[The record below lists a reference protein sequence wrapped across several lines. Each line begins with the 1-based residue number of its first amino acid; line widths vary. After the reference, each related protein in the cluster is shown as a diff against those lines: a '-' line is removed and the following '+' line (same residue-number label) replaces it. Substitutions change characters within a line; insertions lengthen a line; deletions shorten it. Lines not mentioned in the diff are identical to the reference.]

1 MILHRVKNTILV
13 SFFLLFYGMS
23 SKCLANTLET
33 QLSSDQVVLGNSVF
47 VTYIVNSNAVNG
59 PPDFSVFKKDFR
71 VLNTNY
77 GNAINM
83 VNGVTSSQTFWRLQ
97 LQPMHAGELIIP
109 EINFGGSKS
118 NARKLMVT
126 AAVMN
131 QAKQN
136 IPVFVRGDIS
146 STSPYVQSQVIYTFK
161 LYFNTQLRDPRVEL
175 PQMKDV
181 IFRQLSD
188 SPVFQTTING
198 KVYNVLEKTFAL
210 FPTKTGTTTILP
222 MKFHA
227 LALDENAGGYY
238 DPFTFDEPKV
248 VDVSTKEVNLTV
260 RDVPA
265 NYQGG
270 AWLPAKS
277 ISFTEQWS
285 DDAGRWESGTP
296 VTRTIKIEAQGLRAD
311 QLPDLNIDK
320 INNVS
325 VYVDRPKRN
334 NDIRNDTVVGI
345 YEQKVTYIPNGTQS
359 ITIPPLNINW
369 WNTQT
374 NTNAVAQLQMRSV
387 QVKAGAGASNSL
399 PAPMPLTQTITSQKT
414 PVVAKAFY
422 TSMWFWVACALLAAW
437 VVTLW
442 ALLRKKSEAP
452 YKAAEQKRVSS
463 VISDKI
469 FEQACH
475 AGDAIQAQQ
484 YILCWAKSRW
494 PEVTLNLA
502 TLREL
507 IQDEQFNQALREL
520 EQVLYAKKAVA
531 WNGAS
536 LQSAFQRIR
545 KSRKYFDAS
554 VDAKTSAK
562 LQADPLPPLNPSHS
576 V

>member
-1 MILHRVKNTILV
+1 
-13 SFFLLFYGMS
+13 
-23 SKCLANTLET
+23 
-33 QLSSDQVVLGNSVF
+33 
-47 VTYIVNSNAVNG
+47 
-59 PPDFSVFKKDFR
+59 
-71 VLNTNY
+71 
-77 GNAINM
+77 
-83 VNGVTSSQTFWRLQ
+83 VNGVISAQTFWRLQ
-97 LQPMHAGELIIP
+97 LQPTHAGELIIP

-118 NARKLMVT
+118 TARKLMVT

-136 IPVFVRGDIS
+136 VPVFVRGDIS
-146 STSPYVQSQVIYTFK
+146 PTSPYVQSQVLYTFK
-161 LYFNTQLRDPRVEL
+161 LYFRTQLRDPRVEL

-181 IFRQLSD
+181 IFMQLSD

-198 KVYNVLEKTFAL
+198 KVYNVLEKNFAL
-210 FPTKTGTTTILP
+210 FPKKTGTTTIFP

-248 VDVSTKEVNLTV
+248 VDVSTKEVNLMV

-270 AWLPAKS
+270 AWLPAKN
-277 ISFTEQWS
+277 ISLTEQWS
-285 DDAGRWESGTP
+285 DDTGRWESGTP
-296 VTRTIKIEAQGLRAD
+296 VTRTIKIEAHGLRAD

-320 INNVS
+320 MNNVS

-345 YEQKVTYIPNGTQS
+345 YEQKITYIPNGTQS
-359 ITIPPLNINW
+359 MTIPSLTINW

-374 NTNAVAQLQMRSV
+374 NTNAVAQLQTKSV
-387 QVKAGAGASNSL
+387 QVTAGAGASNSL
-399 PAPMPLTQTITSQKT
+399 PAPIPLAQMVAAHET
-414 PVVAKAFY
+414 PVTAKAFY
-422 TSMWFWVACALLAAW
+422 NSMWFWVACALLAAW

-442 ALLRKKSEAP
+442 AFLRKKSDCAN
-452 YKAAEQKRVSS
+452 KAAEQTLVSG
-463 VISDKI
+463 VISDKC

-484 YILCWAKSRW
+484 YILCWAKSHW

-502 TLREL
+502 TLHEF
-507 IQDEQFNQALREL
+507 IHDEQFNQALQEL
-520 EQVLYAKKAVA
+520 EQALYGKKAVA

-545 KSRKYFDAS
+545 KSRKYFDES
-554 VDAKTSAK
+554 VGKKMRVK
-562 LQADPLPPLNPSHS
+562 LQVDPLPPLNPSHS